1 LFWIFLIEVGKSMKF
16 SMQGK
21 KIIVGITGSIA
32 AYKSALLVRLLVK
45 AGAEVKVIMTPAAKD
60 FITPLTLSVL
70 SKEDVLSDNFDDKS
84 GRWTNHVDLGLWADL
99 MIIAPATANTIGK
112 MATGICD
119 NLLLMTFLSARCEVF
134 IAPAMDL
141 DMWKHASTQQNLKV
155 LSDRG
160 VKLIS
165 PANGE
170 LASGLSGEGRMEEP
184 EEIYKLLTAY
194 LRNGLP
200 LTGLKALVTAG
211 PTYEAIDPVRFIGNR
226 SSGTMGFKIAEE
238 LAKQGASVTLISG
251 PTSMETVHSAIQRKN
266 VETAEEMLLACRQFA
281 PEAKLVI
288 MSAAVADY
296 RPSNI
301 SDTKIKKGNK
311 PPEIALEPTIDILS
325 ELGKSKKEGQTI
337 VGFALETNDELDNA
351 KGKLKNKNLDYIIL
365 NSLNDKGAGFGPSTN
380 KISIID
386 RSGIVTAYDT
396 KSKTEVAKD
405 IVEYLKTRLK
415 V

>member
-1 LFWIFLIEVGKSMKF
+1 
-16 SMQGK
+16 
-21 KIIVGITGSIA
+21 
-32 AYKSALLVRLLVK
+32 
-45 AGAEVKVIMTPAAKD
+45 
-60 FITPLTLSVL
+60 
-70 SKEDVLSDNFDDKS
+70 
-84 GRWTNHVDLGLWADL
+84 
-99 MIIAPATANTIGK
+99 
-112 MATGICD
+112 
-119 NLLLMTFLSARCEVF
+119 
-134 IAPAMDL
+134 
-141 DMWKHASTQQNLKV
+141 
-155 LSDRG
+155 
-160 VKLIS
+160 
-165 PANGE
+165 
-170 LASGLSGEGRMEEP
+170 
-184 EEIYKLLTAY
+184 
-194 LRNGLP
+194 
-200 LTGLKALVTAG
+200 
-211 PTYEAIDPVRFIGNR
+211 
-226 SSGTMGFKIAEE
+226 
-238 LAKQGASVTLISG
+238 
-251 PTSMETVHSAIQRKN
+251 
-266 VETAEEMLLACRQFA
+266 MLLACRQFA